1 MTENKSQKPED
12 VLREILSGLQ
22 SEDAAERSN
31 AITQLQSFSYSSE
44 AIRNELEKLAL
55 NDSDEN
61 VRRDALAALDFS
73 TQRSVRGQFNKI
85 DRDNRRILLQEI
97 TDWEKLGFLEKQ
109 KADVLRRRYDFDF
122 SPPPAPKVAPVQS
135 AVTSPEEIT
144 PPEPVGPRPTL
155 LQNLLSETNI
165 KISLYLGAFFVVA
178 SAAILGAFVDIFRIP
193 LLIIGTIIFGVLSVA
208 IRKRLPQPSFA
219 LFIVFS
225 FFLAITANV
234 IENTLEFIRAL
245 KRGVLDICLLLYGAR
260 LGRRDLALHFAP
272 V

>member
-1 MTENKSQKPED
+1 MAENETQKPAD

-22 SEDAAERSN
+22 SEDAAERLSSI
-31 AITQLQSFSYSSE
+31 AQLQSFNYSSE
-44 AIRNELEKLAL
+44 AIRNELEELAL

-61 VRRDALAALDFS
+61 IRRDALAALDLA
-73 TQRSVRGQFNKI
+73 TQRNVRGRFNKI
-85 DRDNRRILLQEI
+85 DRDNRRVLLQEI

-122 SPPPAPKVAPVQS
+122 TPPPAPKVAPVQS

-144 PPEPVGPRPTL
+144 PPEPAGPRPTL

-193 LLIIGTIIFGVLSVA
+193 LLVIGTVIFGGLSLPSARDCRNQVLRCS
-208 IRKRLPQPSFA
+208 LSF
-219 LFIVFS
+219 LFS
-225 FFLAITANV
+225 
-234 IENTLEFIRAL
+234 
-245 KRGVLDICLLLYGAR
+245 
-260 LGRRDLALHFAP
+260 
-272 V
+272 